1 MKYSE
6 FAAWMEGFLDGNEG
20 RPPTKTQWNKIQK
33 KMKSVVADSISYYP
47 YYHPYPYYS
56 STSIPCGSST
66 WTPSVDKWTAVDT
79 WTGCGIT
86 TGVGTSNSL
95 RLDNVTLS

>member
-33 KMKSVVADSISYYP
+33 KMKSVVADSHPYYP
-47 YYHPYPYYS
+47 YYHPYPYYYS
-56 STSIPCGSST
+56 STSIPCSPTT
-66 WTPSVDKWTAVDT
+66 WTPDVWTT
-79 WTGCGIT
+79 GIT
-86 TGVGTSNSL
+86 STTGSTL